1 MQPVTEQSA
10 ARGNP
15 FLTGLAVLTCLAL
28 AAASSAAAGTETSAE
43 THRVSVRDDE
53 GQANSSSL
61 DPAVSA
67 DGRVVAF
74 VSRASNLVAQDSN
87 GFIDDVFVRDRATGT
102 TELVSVSSEG
112 LQGNDRSGGTNS
124 TVAISADG
132 RYVVFVSLAS
142 NLVPGDTNGLGDVFV
157 RDRQAGTT
165 ERVSVSTDGAAAN
178 DTSFFGNTV
187 SISADGRYVAFNS
200 PASNLVAAD
209 TNRRGDV
216 FLRDRLTGT
225 TRRVSISSSGTQ
237 GNRASNSAAVSA
249 NGQFVAFDSRSS
261 NLVRRDTNRASDVFV
276 RDLRRRTT
284 HRISLTSSERQ
295 GQGGANSPAISAEGR
310 YIVFET
316 VDNLVRRDDNE
327 FGDVYLRDRTRG
339 STQWI
344 STPQG
349 LASFGGPFR
358 PLSAS
363 NAAVSANG
371 RHVAFVWGLDRDDN
385 RHNGSRSAVFRR
397 DRAAGTT
404 ALASV
409 TTRGVLNS
417 GYVGGVA
424 ISADGQHVLF
434 DSSEAQF
441 VPGDTNGTFDVFA
454 RSG

>member
-1 MQPVTEQSA
+1 MTEQSA
-10 ARGNP
+10 ARGSRL
-15 FLTGLAVLTCLAL
+15 FTGLAVLTCLAL
-28 AAASSAAAGTETSAE
+28 AAASSAAAGAETSAQ

-74 VSRASNLVAQDSN
+74 VSRASDLVAQDSN

-165 ERVSVSTDGAAAN
+165 ERVSVGTDGAEAN
-178 DTSFFGNTV
+178 DTSFFDNTV

-200 PASNLVAAD
+200 RASNLVGAD
-209 TNRRGDV
+209 TNKRADV
-216 FLRDRLTGT
+216 FVRDRLTGT
-225 TRRVSISSSGTQ
+225 TRRVPISNSGAQ
-237 GNRASNSAAVSA
+237 GHHASNSAAISA
-249 NGQFVAFDSRSS
+249 NGQFVAFGSRSS
-261 NLVRRDTNRASDVFV
+261 NLVRRDTNRVSDIFV

-295 GQGGANSPAISAEGR
+295 GRSEATSPAISADGR
-310 YIVFET
+310 YVVFET
-316 VDNLVRRDDNE
+316 VDNLVRLDDNE
-327 FGDVYLRDRTRG
+327 LGDVYLRDRTRR
-339 STQWI
+339 STHWI
-344 STPQG
+344 STREG
-349 LASFGGPFR
+349 VTSFGGPFR

-371 RHVAFVWGLDRDDN
+371 RHVAFTWGLDRDDKSN
-385 RHNGSRSAVFRR
+385 NGSRSSVFRR
-397 DRAAGTT
+397 DRATRTT
-404 ALASV
+404 WLVSV
-409 TTRGVLNS
+409 TTRGVANS
-417 GYVGGVA
+417 GFAGGVA

-434 DSSEAQF
+434 YSTEAQF
-441 VPGDTNGTFDVFA
+441 VRGDTNWASDVFA

>member
-1 MQPVTEQSA
+1 MAV
-10 ARGNP
+10 RGSR
-15 FLTGLAVLTCLAL
+15 FLTGLAVLTCLAP

-43 THRVSVRDDE
+43 TQRVSVRDDE

-87 GFIDDVFVRDRATGT
+87 GFIEDVFVRDRATGT

-142 NLVPGDTNGLGDVFV
+142 NLVPGDINGLGDVFV

-165 ERVSVSTDGAAAN
+165 ERVSVSTDGAGAN
-178 DTSFFGNTV
+178 DTSFFDNTV
-187 SISADGRYVAFNS
+187 SISADGRYVAFSS

-209 TNRRGDV
+209 TNRRRDV

-225 TRRVSISSSGTQ
+225 TRRVSISNSGAQ
-237 GNRASNSAAVSA
+237 GNRASNSAAISS

-261 NLVRRDTNRASDVFV
+261 NLVRRDTNRVSDVFV

-284 HRISLTSSERQ
+284 RRISLTSSERQ
-295 GQGGANSPAISAEGR
+295 GEGGATSPAISAEGR
-310 YIVFET
+310 YVVFET
-316 VDNLVRRDDNE
+316 VANLVRRDGNE
-327 FGDVYLRDRTRG
+327 LGDVYLRDSTRG
-339 STQWI
+339 STHWI

-349 LASFGGPFR
+349 VMSFGGSYR

-363 NAAVSANG
+363 HAAISANG
-371 RHVAFVWGLDRDDN
+371 RHVAFEWGLDRDDN
-385 RHNGSRSAVFRR
+385 PRNGHRSTVFRR
-397 DRAAGTT
+397 DRATGTT
-404 ALASV
+404 WLVSA
-409 TTRGVLNS
+409 TTRGVANS
-417 GYVGGVA
+417 GFAGDTA

-434 DSSEAQF
+434 ASSEAQF
-441 VPGDTNGTFDVFA
+441 VPGDTNGSSDVFT
-454 RSG
+454 RSE